1 MTTKEKCVET
11 KKEMNST
18 HKENDVSN
26 RHMTWW
32 RNVSWIRVDS
42 RPRMRTARDR
52 RRIWRAAWR
61 AAEQARDDDRVEETL
76 CPAEKT
82 EGEKW
87 RRKKWEQGTNRK
99 EESNTVH
106 VVFHF
111 ASAATP
117 TAAAVRLQ

>member
-1 MTTKEKCVET
+1 MLTADHACGLRET
-11 KKEMNST
+11 
-18 HKENDVSN
+18 
-26 RHMTWW
+26 
-32 RNVSWIRVDS
+32 VDK
-42 RPRMRTARDR
+42 
-52 RRIWRAAWR
+52 IWR
-61 AAEQARDDDRVEETL
+61 AAEQARDDDRVEETES
-76 CPAEKT
+76 PAQET

-117 TAAAVRLQ
+117 TTTAATAAVRLQ